1 MSATAPPAAV
11 EESPADCAE
20 SDSKLERLQVRIWP
34 EETAEQGELYVKGKF
49 IADDVDLSPQAIGQ
63 LMVRLQE
70 SASGLEIEKW
80 SYTSATTWRV
90 TTLQSA

>member
-20 SDSKLERLQVRIWP
+20 SDSKLERLRAYLA

-90 TTLQSA
+90 TTPQSA

>member
-20 SDSKLERLQVRIWP
+20 SDSKLERLRTYLA
-34 EETAEQGELYVKGKF
+34 EETADQGELYVKGKF
-49 IADDVDLSPQAIGQ
+49 IADDVDMSPQAIGQ
-63 LMVRLQE
+63 LMIRLQE
-70 SASGLEIEKW
+70 SAPDLEIEKW

-90 TTLQSA
+90 TTAQSA